1 MTALRLVL
9 AAGTAAVVLAAGASA
24 AGGPTTLR
32 FVDVSVGE
40 TPAFDAG
47 VGEPRPGDR
56 VYLHDA
62 LYSWHGKTRGA
73 RVGRAEAT
81 LTFTSSFGPAGA
93 SAEVTGQLF
102 LRNGS
107 IRAGGYVRLAEG
119 PSSFD
124 LPVLGGT
131 GGFAGAR
138 GVLHVRDL
146 DADGNRSAMTV
157 RLLP

>member
-1 MTALRLVL
+1 MNALRLTLASGAAAAVL
-9 AAGTAAVVLAAGASA
+9 AAGGSA

-62 LYSWHGKTRGA
+62 LYSWHGAKRGG

-93 SAEVTGQLF
+93 SAEVFGQLF
-102 LRNGS
+102 LRGGS
-107 IRAGGYVRLAEG
+107 IRAEGDVRLSNG

-124 LPVLGGT
+124 LVVVGGT
-131 GGFAGAR
+131 GRFAGVR
-138 GVLHVRDL
+138 GVLHIRDL
-146 DADGNRSAMTV
+146 DAEGNRSAMTV

>member
-1 MTALRLVL
+1 MTTLRLVL
-9 AAGTAAVVLAAGASA
+9 AAGAAVALLASGASA

-32 FVDVSVGE
+32 FLDLSVGE

-62 LYSWHGKTRGA
+62 LYAWHGTKRGA

-81 LTFTSSFGPAGA
+81 LTFTSSFGRAGA
-93 SAEVTGQLF
+93 TVEVSGQLF
-102 LRNGS
+102 VGGGS
-107 IRAGGYVRLAEG
+107 IRVDGLVHVSEG
-119 PSSFD
+119 PSDFE
-124 LPVLGGT
+124 LPVIGGT
-131 GGFAGAR
+131 GRFVGAR

-146 DADGNRSAMTV
+146 DADGNRSAMAV